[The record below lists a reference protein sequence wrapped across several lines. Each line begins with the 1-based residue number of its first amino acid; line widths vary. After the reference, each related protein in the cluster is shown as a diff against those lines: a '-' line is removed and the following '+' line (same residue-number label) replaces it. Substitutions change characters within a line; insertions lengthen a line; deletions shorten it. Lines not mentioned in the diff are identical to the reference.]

1 MSSWSPGIGHRDS
14 RRGRKQRWGLGV
26 EYTSEDAEG
35 SHVALEITVQ
45 RSTQRKARPSEEE
58 LGFGKFFTDHMFR
71 IDYDPAQGGWH
82 AARIVPYAP
91 IPLDPATSAL
101 HYGQL
106 FFEGVKG
113 FAAPDGGVRLFR
125 PDAFARRLNA
135 SARRLCMPE
144 LDPALLVEAI
154 RRLVD
159 VDRDWVPRAPGTSV
173 YVRPFMLAT
182 EAFLGVRPSRTYSLL
197 VILSPVGAYF
207 SRGGGLRIRV
217 ETETVRAVRGGL
229 GAAKAA
235 ANYVASLLAA
245 EQAKAEGYDQVL
257 WLDGVEQHWAD
268 EIGTMNFF
276 ARVGDR
282 VITPPLD
289 GTILAGVTRDSALRI
304 LRDAGTPVEE
314 RRLSIEELER
324 AHAEGT
330 LSELFG
336 TGTAAVVSPIAEL
349 VVGGRTLVPREG
361 APGPLARRLREEITA
376 IQVGQSPDRYDWM
389 VQV

>member
-1 MSSWSPGIGHRDS
+1 MSSWSPSNGH
-14 RRGRKQRWGLGV
+14 GGKQTSGPRV
-26 EYTSEDAEG
+26 EYTSEDSEG
-35 SHVALEITVQ
+35 SHVALQIAIE
-45 RSTQRKARPSEEE
+45 RSAQHKAKPPEQE

-71 IDYDPAQGGWH
+71 VDYDPAQGGWH
-82 AARIVPYAP
+82 AARIAPYAP

-125 PDAFARRLNA
+125 PDAFANRLNA

-154 RRLVD
+154 RKLVD
-159 VDRDWVPRAPGTSV
+159 VDRAWVPRSPGTAI

-217 ETETVRAVRGGL
+217 ETECVRAVRGGL

-257 WLDGVEQHWAD
+257 WLDGVEHRWVD

-276 ARVGDR
+276 ARIGDR

-289 GTILAGVTRDSALRI
+289 GTILAGVTRDSVLRI
-304 LRDAGTPVEE
+304 LRDSGTPVEE
-314 RRLSIEELER
+314 RRLGIDELER
-324 AHAEGT
+324 AHTEGT
-330 LSELFG
+330 LNELFG

-349 VVGGRTLVPREG
+349 VVGGRTLTAREG
-361 APGPLARRLREEITA
+361 APGPLARRLRDEISA
-376 IQVGQSPDRYDWM
+376 IQNGQAPDRYDWM
-389 VQV
+389 VSV